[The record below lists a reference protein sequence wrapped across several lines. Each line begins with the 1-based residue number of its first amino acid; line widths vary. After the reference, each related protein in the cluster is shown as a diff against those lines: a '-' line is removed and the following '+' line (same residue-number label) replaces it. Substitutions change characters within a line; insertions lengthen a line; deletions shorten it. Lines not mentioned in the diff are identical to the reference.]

1 MDQVGTHSLSTQNG
15 YPPFDSSK
23 IDLKYKCPQ
32 CSKIIVNAHQADD
45 CGCQYCLN
53 CLAQIL
59 VPGHVCK
66 NCGIKFQSE
75 QKFPDRRL
83 QNEIS
88 NLIINCS
95 FTDCSWSGKL
105 REYTHHYK
113 IHFEM
118 ENKCSNCLLKF
129 ENRQE
134 LEMHLDL
141 KTGNC
146 AKQLIECDFKK
157 VCPFKT
163 PLLRQDYQEHL
174 NAYQHEHLKLVY
186 EYIEKELKRLREFE
200 EVGKHFVDNRTRHGV
215 GSGGDDV
222 SEMSDA
228 QNSVSLGS
236 LNSKMDMMF
245 NNLNSLISD
254 LTKTNRLHDKLKQ
267 ENVVLRQGLT
277 DYKILVQDLHKT
289 LALAQVSLLTLEER
303 LVNLEKTNYDGTLL
317 WKINNVQERMQEAK
331 SGRQISFYSPPFY
344 TSRSGYK
351 MCGRVYL
358 NGDGN
363 GRNSHLSLF
372 FVILRGENDAL
383 LRWPFKQKVT
393 FILIDQSTTES
404 RENLIDAFRPDPNSS
419 SFRRPTSDMNIASG
433 LPLFCPLGKLLSS
446 DHEYIKDNTL
456 FIKII
461 VDCKDLTDL

>member
-1 MDQVGTHSLSTQNG
+1 MDQVSSHSTNNEF
-15 YPPFDSSK
+15 PPFDSSE
-23 IDLKYKCPQ
+23 IDPKYKCPQ
-32 CSKIIVNAHQADD
+32 CLKVIVNAHQADD
-45 CGCQYCLN
+45 CGCQYCLS
-53 CLAQIL
+53 CLTKIL
-59 VPGHVCK
+59 VSGNICK
-66 NCGIKFQSE
+66 NCGIKFESN

-88 NLIINCS
+88 NLSVVCS
-95 FTDCSWSGKL
+95 FSGCVWSGKL
-105 REYTHHYK
+105 REYGRHYK
-113 IHFEM
+113 IHFET
-118 ENKCSNCLLKF
+118 EKKCPNCLLKF
-129 ENRQE
+129 ETKQE
-134 LEMHLDL
+134 LDQHLDA
-141 KTGNC
+141 KKGTC
-146 AKQLIECDFKK
+146 PKQLIECDFIR
-157 VCPFKT
+157 VCPFKESFM
-163 PLLRQDYQEHL
+163 REEYNNHL
-174 NAYQHEHLKLVY
+174 NEYQHEHLRLVY
-186 EYIEKELKRLREFE
+186 NYIEKELQRLRDLDESSRNSSDLRM
-200 EVGKHFVDNRTRHGV
+200 VL
-215 GSGGDDV
+215 SDDAT
-222 SEMSDA
+222 EMSDA
-228 QNSVSLGS
+228 QNLLSLGS
-236 LNSKMDMMF
+236 INSKMDMMF

-267 ENVVLRQGLT
+267 ENVLLKQSLT

-303 LVNLEKTNYDGTLL
+303 LVNLEKTSYDGTLL

-351 MCGRVYL
+351 MCGRIYL

-404 RENLIDAFRPDPNSS
+404 RENLVDAFKPDPNSS
-419 SFRRPTSDMNIASG
+419 SFRRPVSDMNIASG

-446 DHEYIKDNTL
+446 DHEYIRDNVMFL
-456 FIKII
+456 KII
-461 VDCKDLTDL
+461 VDCKDLSDL